1 MRLKEWI
8 LHCTH
13 MVSGILRKEKSE
25 HCLAYLALVSQA
37 EEKFRP
43 MSCMLCACWWLIWS
57 AIRIPDVHVTRPL
70 LNAAQHYSSVGLHCK
85 WTNGVARGV
94 VKIRGIIIIMEGREQ
109 ENWGNGQMRDPENRC
124 LFVCIFHWENL
135 CGRLLINLNL
145 SSVLKNILGAILIIC
160 ARMHIDKYIVDHY
173 AFNSFW
179 TMWKFYIFVW
189 LHTKV
194 IWLVFFS
201 FFNL

>member
-1 MRLKEWI
+1 MP
-8 LHCTH
+8 
-13 MVSGILRKEKSE
+13 
-25 HCLAYLALVSQA
+25 Y
-37 EEKFRP
+37 
-43 MSCMLCACWWLIWS
+43 
-57 AIRIPDVHVTRPL
+57 IRIPDVHVTRPL

-94 VKIRGIIIIMEGREQ
+94 VKIRGIIIIMEWREQ

-145 SSVLKNILGAILIIC
+145 SWVLKNILGAILIIC

-173 AFNSFW
+173 AFNSF
-179 TMWKFYIFVW
+179 
-189 LHTKV
+189 
-194 IWLVFFS
+194 
-201 FFNL
+201 